1 MADYV
6 YNSRV
11 KDAAKAA
18 GMRMSGDAVAAFNK
32 AVDDMIRKAAAR
44 AKANGRKTIQ
54 AQDV

>member
-18 GMRMSGDAVAAFNK
+18 GMRTSGDAVAAFNK